1 MFDLESI
8 CIIFYMKIICACS
21 NEMKR
26 NRNTDYRR
34 EVISKPGRV
43 VIKVGTRL
51 LTDIK
56 RIKSLIKQIHDIR
69 EKGYQVIL
77 VTSGAVGLGM
87 NAMNLARRPKEL
99 TKKQA
104 LASIGQGKL
113 MALYESEAKKYGF
126 HTSQLLLTM
135 SGLRDREQHLN
146 ALNCINCLL
155 QMNVLPIINE
165 NDSVAVEELTFGD
178 NDTLATLVGM
188 MMRCKVTIIL
198 TSVDGLYDVKNG
210 KFGKRFS
217 VVEKITP
224 EIKKLAMGTD
234 DSYTSV
240 GGMISKIKAA
250 EMAVSVGG
258 YLWIVN
264 GKDMSILEKVFNGED
279 VGTIF
284 IPAGNKLMTSKK
296 RWISFFTK
304 TQGQICIDNGAAK
317 AISVNGKSLL
327 ASGIYAVYGNFKKGS
342 VVEIKDKD
350 GVVIAKG
357 LANYSVDDMKKIMGL
372 KSKEIEN
379 VLGCMEYGEAVHRDN
394 MVIII
399 APTKRL

>member
-1 MFDLESI
+1 
-8 CIIFYMKIICACS
+8 
-21 NEMKR
+21 MKR
-26 NRNTDYRR
+26 DYRR
-34 EVISKPGRV
+34 EAVSTHGKV

-51 LTDIK
+51 LTDVT
-56 RIKSLIKQIHDIR
+56 RIELLIRQIHTIR

-87 NAMNLARRPKEL
+87 KAMNLAKRPKEL
-99 TKKQA
+99 SIKQA

-113 MALYESEAKKYGF
+113 MSLYENEARKYGF
-126 HTSQLLLTM
+126 HVAQLLLTM

-146 ALNCINCLL
+146 VLNCINSLL

-165 NDSVAVEELTFGD
+165 NDSVSVEELTFGD
-178 NDTLATLVGM
+178 NDTLAALVGM

-198 TSVDGLYDVKNG
+198 TCVDGLYDVKDG
-210 KFGKRFS
+210 KFGSRFS
-217 VVEKITP
+217 FVEKITP
-224 EIKKLAMGTD
+224 AIKKLATGTD
-234 DSYTSV
+234 DNHTSV

-264 GKDMSILEKVFNGED
+264 GKDMSIFEKVFTAED

-284 IPAGNKLMTSKK
+284 APTENKLMTSRK

-304 TQGQICIDNGAAK
+304 TQGQIHIDSGAVK
-317 AISVNGKSLL
+317 AIRVNGKSLL

-342 VVEIKDKD
+342 MVEITDKNGD
-350 GVVIAKG
+350 VIAKG
-357 LANYSVDDMKKIMGL
+357 LVNYSADDMTRIMGL

-379 VLGCMEYGEAVHRDN
+379 VLGRMEYGEAIHRDN
-394 MVIII
+394 MVIV
-399 APTKRL
+399 TC